1 MNGCAIYLNNGHG
14 PDPAIVRGLADAG
27 FEVHDT
33 HTIAETL
40 NNLQNQTEFSYAHRM
55 LLVAEVQ
62 SGAIPLLTLLYNS
75 SHHLPP
81 TLVVDYDGASI
92 RPAIEALNLGVKDY
106 VLATDPPFHRESRA
120 RVLAEQT
127 IADSI
132 AHKPAAAPVSTA
144 LKPEVAASVI
154 APSAEPQTDFVW
166 DEKAN
171 AIMAQGH
178 FIRLSPVEAHMFGL
192 LVNKLNQVV
201 AADELIQGALHKH
214 YENIGEG
221 IKVLRPHMM
230 RLRKKLDRNPV
241 MAHRISTV
249 RGNGYSFT

>member
-14 PDPAIVRGLADAG
+14 PDPAIVKGLSGAG

-33 HTIAETL
+33 HTIADTI
-40 NNLQNQTEFSYAHRM
+40 NNLQNPVDTINASRM

-62 SGAIPLLTLLYNS
+62 SGAIPLLTLLYNN

-81 TLVVDYDGASI
+81 TLVLDYDGASI
-92 RPAIEALNLGVKDY
+92 RPAIEALSLGVKDY

-127 IADSI
+127 IAQSI
-132 AHKPAAAPVSTA
+132 PPRSPSAPVAPAVNPETPAPATA
-144 LKPEVAASVI
+144 PIV
-154 APSAEPQTDFVW
+154 EPVSDFVW
-166 DEKAN
+166 DDKAN

-192 LVNKLNQVV
+192 LVNKLTQVV
-201 AADELIQGALHKH
+201 SADELIQGALHKH
-214 YENIGEG
+214 YDDISEG

-249 RGNGYSFT
+249 RGNGYSFS